1 MKTIVFSHAAA
12 RDMGKLPREARAAVT
27 KALVGYAV
35 SGNGDVSKLSGRD
48 GYQMRVGPYRVIF
61 AEDATTVLAIYIG
74 RRTATTYRGD

>member
-48 GYQMRVGPYRVIF
+48 GYRMRVGPYRVIS
-61 AEDATTVLAIYIG
+61 EDATTVLAIYIG
-74 RRTATTYRGD
+74 RRTTTTYRGD